1 MNLTYIFT
9 QIQKL
14 LWPEVCPFCGK
25 ASNSGICQKC
35 RKQLEKLKIKE
46 PRCMQ
51 CGRPVR
57 YMEQEYCHDCMQT
70 RHSYDQGYS
79 LWLHRKPVSQSI
91 YRFKY
96 HNQRRYAI
104 HYVEEL
110 QKEYAPQI
118 RSWQVE
124 KIMPVPLHRKRMRKR
139 GYNQAE
145 LIAEILGKVLD
156 IPVDKDSLRR
166 SKDTIPQKEL
176 GRRERERNMEGAFS
190 LSDTFMPAGTVLLI
204 DDIYT
209 TGSTLNA
216 AAAALKKRG
225 VQKVYFLTISIG
237 QG

>member
-1 MNLTYIFT
+1 M
-9 QIQKL
+9 
-14 LWPEVCPFCGK
+14 G
-25 ASNSGICQKC
+25 
-35 RKQLEKLKIKE
+35 
-46 PRCMQ
+46 
-51 CGRPVR
+51 
-57 YMEQEYCHDCMQT
+57 
-70 RHSYDQGYS
+70 
-79 LWLHRKPVSQSI
+79 
-91 YRFKY
+91 
-96 HNQRRYAI
+96 
-104 HYVEEL
+104 
-110 QKEYAPQI
+110 
-118 RSWQVE
+118 
-124 KIMPVPLHRKRMRKR
+124 KR
-139 GYNQAE
+139 GYNQEE

-209 TGSTLNA
+209 TGSTLSA